1 MYNLY
6 NDEIYAKVS
15 RKNKDLLQDYILE
28 MRAEGKSKGT
38 ISQYTADIK
47 GFFCWLHENQDNI
60 FVLECKKRV
69 FRRFFLDCQEMGSSS
84 ARINR
89 QQCSLRTML
98 SFAESDDDEY
108 EKYEV
113 NQMRTVKGLQKESVR
128 DIIFLEDYE
137 VRDLLKELLARG
149 KYRQA
154 MFVAIAYESGAR
166 KNELAQID
174 RESFYGAGNETNIV
188 VGKRNKKFRLRFYKW
203 TKGIYFS
210 FIEEEGIKSGPLFY
224 NTRKDEREP
233 LTIDNYYQWI
243 VDCRKVLADIGYD
256 YRPFNVHSFRHSCA
270 ENLLNG
276 THRNILTVLKKDH
289 LDIKEIQLLLHHKSV
304 ETTEIY
310 VRDRTE
316 ERERELYE
324 VDLDDL

>member
-6 NDEIYAKVS
+6 NEDTWKKVN
-15 RKNKDLLQDYILE
+15 RENKDLLEDYVLE
-28 MRAEGKSKGT
+28 MKAEGKSKGT
-38 ISQYTADIK
+38 IDQYTADIK
-47 GFFCWLHENQDNI
+47 GFFCWLHDNQDNKS
-60 FVLECKKRV
+60 VLRCKKRV
-69 FRRFFLDCQEMGSSS
+69 FRRFFLDCQDMGSSA

-98 SFAESDDDEY
+98 SFAEADDDEY
-108 EKYEV
+108 EDYEN

-128 DIIFLEDYE
+128 DIVFLEDYE
-137 VRDLLKELLARG
+137 IKDLIKELISRG

-174 RESFYGAGNETNIV
+174 RESFHGQGNETNEVI
-188 VGKRNKKFRLRFYKW
+188 GKRKKKFRLRFYKW
-203 TKGIYFS
+203 SKNIYDN
-210 FIEEEGIKSGPLFY
+210 FIYEEGVESGPLFY
-224 NTRKDEREP
+224 NTRKDVREP
-233 LTIDNYYQWI
+233 LSPDNYYQWI
-243 VDCRKVLADIGYD
+243 VDCRKILAEIGYGFK
-256 YRPFNVHSFRHSCA
+256 PFNVHSFRHSCA

-276 THRNILTVLKKDH
+276 SHRNILDVFNKESM
-289 LDIKEIQLLLHHKSV
+289 DIKEIQLLLHHKSV

-316 ERERELYE
+316 ERERELFE
-324 VDLDDL
+324 VALEDL